1 MKIVPEQV
9 GLDNIDVKAV
19 DEFVTVS
26 AGATYRFTYDYE
38 VKAPLAFGDEL
49 NLEYDTDFDGWNE
62 TFNPKD
68 DKKSDKDK
76 KKDFDLN
83 VENADVSFDFVN
95 MIPLNL
101 VVTAQAI
108 DVNGNVLPGVT
119 VTLSGDVPAGSV
131 EKPGRKALTLNMKAS
146 AENMRKLDGIRMHLK
161 ATSKDS
167 QYQGVCLNKNQGV
180 RLENMKLRFLG
191 NVDVEL

>member
-1 MKIVPEQV
+1 M
-9 GLDNIDVKAV
+9 
-19 DEFVTVS
+19 TVS
-26 AGATYRFTYDYE
+26 AGATYRFAYDYE
-38 VKAPLAFGDEL
+38 VKAPLAFGGEL
-49 NLEYDTDFDGWNE
+49 SLEYDTDFDGWNE

-83 VENADVSFDFVN
+83 VEDADVTFDFVN

-101 VVTAQAI
+101 LLTAQAI
-108 DVNGNVLPGVT
+108 DVDGKVLPGVT
-119 VTLSGDVPAGSV
+119 VTLSGVVPAGSV

-146 AENMRKLDGIRMHLK
+146 AENMRRLDGIRMHLK

-167 QYQGVCLNKNQGV
+167 QYQGICLNKNQGV